1 MYHGVY
7 ISCVFVSVE
16 RLSFTRAWCVG
27 RLLCGSRLLL
37 LSRKMYMISD
47 IIWDMIS

>member
-1 MYHGVY
+1 MVCMYHGVY

-16 RLSFTRAWCVG
+16 RLSFTRVG
-27 RLLCGSRLLL
+27 RLLCVSRLLL

-47 IIWDMIS
+47 IISDMIS

>member
-16 RLSFTRAWCVG
+16 RLSFTRAWRVG